1 MSDAADEDASQ
12 DTNED
17 HDDYNDGDR
26 DRRAI
31 DEEDDE
37 DFFQELNSLAEDVKR
52 GYVNLIFKYVSLRK
66 YVDDSLDKTR
76 KRFTVMDALPGIDLI
91 TGRWKTSLSCST
103 I

>member
-12 DTNED
+12 DTDEYD
-17 HDDYNDGDR
+17 DDYNDGDR

-52 GYVNLIFKYVSLRK
+52 EYVNLIFKYVSLRK
-66 YVDDSLDKTR
+66 SL
-76 KRFTVMDALPGIDLI
+76 MI
-91 TGRWKTSLSCST
+91 RWIRRGSVSR
-103 I
+103 